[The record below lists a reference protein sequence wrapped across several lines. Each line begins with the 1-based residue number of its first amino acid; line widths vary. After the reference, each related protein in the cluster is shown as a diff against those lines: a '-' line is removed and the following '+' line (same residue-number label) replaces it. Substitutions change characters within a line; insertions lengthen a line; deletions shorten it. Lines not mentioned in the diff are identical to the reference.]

1 MDIVHPMR
9 RSALLKVFF
18 VILLSVLPSTARG
31 DSRQTEAVAPG
42 QEVSFSTPNDHKKIM
57 LGEVEDIVLLPWSI
71 TLPARIDTGAA
82 LSALDAREVSVWNN
96 LADFKLGKRY
106 GGLKLQLPIVG
117 WREVRT
123 ALGSQKRPV
132 VEIAICL
139 GPKLIRTLTTLS
151 DRSQMTYPFLV
162 GRSVLNGSFMV
173 DPSRSR
179 AVEPTCL
186 LADLP

>member
-1 MDIVHPMR
+1 MR
-9 RSALLKVFF
+9 GCALEVF
-18 VILLSVLPSTARG
+18 LLVLLAAQPSTARG
-31 DSRQTEAVAPG
+31 DSHQSEAVAPG
-42 QEVSFSTPNDHKKIM
+42 QEVSCSAPNDYKKIM
-57 LGEVEDIVLLPWSI
+57 LGEVEDIILLPWSI

-82 LSALDAREVSVWNN
+82 LSALDARDVSVRNN
-96 LADFKLGKRY
+96 LADFRLGKRY
-106 GGLKLQLPIVG
+106 GGLRLQLPILG

-123 ALGSQKRPV
+123 ALGNEKRPV

-139 GPKLIRTLTTLS
+139 GPKLMRTQATLS

-162 GRSVLNGSFMV
+162 GRSALNGTFMV

-179 AVEPTCL
+179 AVEPACL